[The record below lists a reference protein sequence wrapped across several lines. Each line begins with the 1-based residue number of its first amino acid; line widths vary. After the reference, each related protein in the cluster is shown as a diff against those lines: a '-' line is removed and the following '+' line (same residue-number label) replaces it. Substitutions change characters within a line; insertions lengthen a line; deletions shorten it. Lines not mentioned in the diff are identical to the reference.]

1 MSSLSLLEDWAY
13 YLRYAGETLK
23 ILKKVSD
30 GQEGERRKKV
40 KLVNRWESRGI
51 QIESRWL
58 WIGWIAVLP

>member
-40 KLVNRWESRGI
+40 KLVNR
-51 QIESRWL
+51 
-58 WIGWIAVLP
+58 